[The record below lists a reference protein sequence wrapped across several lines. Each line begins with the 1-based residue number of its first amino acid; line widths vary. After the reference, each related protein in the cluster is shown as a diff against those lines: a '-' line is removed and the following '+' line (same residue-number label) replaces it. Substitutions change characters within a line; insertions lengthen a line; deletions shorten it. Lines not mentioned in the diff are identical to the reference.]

1 MSKRTTYIIVDADV
15 TAFLAHSGNFS
26 REYPDA
32 RLFSNLQ
39 DAKRVRDTIV
49 QPTDIYDVE
58 AYEQGQSPIVWWDA
72 DDE

>member
-15 TAFLAHSGNFS
+15 HMFVALGGGFC

-32 RLFSNLQ
+32 RLFSSLQ
-39 DAKRVRDTIV
+39 DAKRVRDKIM

-58 AYEQGQSPIVWWDA
+58 AYEQGQSPIVRF
-72 DDE
+72 DDPS